1 MSIFQDKVLAGRNA
15 VVVGGTSGINLGIAK
30 RFVSAGANVTIVGR
44 NAEKAAGAVAE
55 IRAETGGEARYDIA
69 DVRDYD
75 SVAKVMAGAA
85 EAHGPLDIVIAGQA
99 GNFVAPAVGISSNGF
114 KAVMDIDLLGTFH
127 VFRSSFE
134 HLRQDNSSLI
144 AITAGQSVN
153 PTMFQAHVCAAKAG
167 INMLVQ
173 CLAKEWGPA
182 SIRVNAIS
190 PGPIADTEGMAR
202 LAPTPEAMA
211 AVDKTVPLRR
221 QGTKDEIADAA
232 IFLSSQAATYVT
244 GTILD
249 VCGGSNRGEAT
260 ADALGDGK
268 REGGLVHA

>member
-1 MSIFQDKVLAGRNA
+1 MSVFQDQLLAGRTA

-75 SVAKVMAGAA
+75 SVAKVMANAA

-114 KAVMDIDLLGTFH
+114 KAVMDIDLLGSFH
-127 VFRSSFE
+127 VFRASFD

-144 AITAGQSVN
+144 AITAGQAVN

-167 INMLVQ
+167 INMLVK

-182 SIRVNAIS
+182 GVRVNAIS
-190 PGPIADTEGMAR
+190 PGPIADTEGMDR
-202 LAPTPEAMA
+202 LAPTPEARA
-211 AVDKTVPLRR
+211 AVEATVPLRR

-232 IFLSSQAATYVT
+232 IFLSSQAATYIN

-249 VCGGSNRGEAT
+249 VCGGSNQGEAR
-260 ADALGDGK
+260 ADALGDK
-268 REGGLVHA
+268 NRTGGLVHE